1 MVQLRTVIAGGD
13 EILQMRRRDLGS
25 DKSFLRK
32 LIILRTYICL
42 QKKQGYELLYVP
54 LMQQICEF
62 VWKIYLKNKM

>member
-42 QKKQGYELLYVP
+42 QKKQGYELL
-54 LMQQICEF
+54 
-62 VWKIYLKNKM
+62 